1 MYENAHIIMNTI
13 KIKKIVIP
21 FDGSVYSKHAFD
33 MALNLAQKYNSKLIL
48 LTCIEKING
57 SWYGV
62 EFSNLYQKDVKKYQ
76 EKILK
81 ETSKLASISKK
92 KKISTTTKI
101 FVTDSIVEEILSFT
115 KSIKADMIVM
125 GSHGR
130 SGINKLILGSIA
142 NGVVQRSKIPVLV
155 VR

>member
-1 MYENAHIIMNTI
+1 MCENALIIMKTI

-57 SWYGV
+57 SWYGK
-62 EFSNLYQKDVKKYQ
+62 EFSHLYQKDVKKYQ

-92 KKISTTTKI
+92 KKISTTAKI
-101 FVTDSIVEEILSFT
+101 FVTDSIVEQILSFT
-115 KSIKADMIVM
+115 KSNKTDMIVM

-130 SGINKLILGSIA
+130 TGIDKLILGSIA

>member
-1 MYENAHIIMNTI
+1 MYENAHITMNTI

>member
-1 MYENAHIIMNTI
+1 MITK

-21 FDGSVYSKHAFD
+21 FDGSICSKHAFD

-57 SWYGV
+57 SWYGK
-62 EFSNLYQKDVKKYQ
+62 EFSHLYQKDVKKYR

-81 ETSKLASISKK
+81 ETSKLELISKK
-92 KKISTTTKI
+92 KKITTATKI
-101 FVTDSIVEEILSFT
+101 FVTDSIVDQILSFT
-115 KSIKADMIVM
+115 KSNKADMIVM

-130 SGINKLILGSIA
+130 SGIDKLILGSIA